1 MISPPIFY
9 MKYFKVR
16 VSSAT
21 FGNSEDCRLYFC
33 ELGDDTLNDLVLSGM
48 SDEALANI
56 LTFRDYSPAVG
67 GLYNGTG
74 YQIISTGQQLVPS
87 WMGEAVYTALGRGES
102 PLVFLATGDTTI
114 TFESGASYDPGQLG
128 LLTGD
133 MQLLPVTVDLQNF
146 TQVTAYSIGYT
157 NKNSQQAYCYVI
169 NLSGG
174 RYPYVQLT
182 GLKSSTQTASAY
194 MNNWAQIAA
203 TEPVYDDSE
212 SEDPFSPGGT
222 TGDDETDPEGGDGT
236 FENEEVTVDPPALPT
251 LSAIQ
256 SGFIA
261 AYMPS
266 FSQLQ
271 SLGDYLWSDLFSL
284 DTFKKLFSDP
294 MQAILG
300 LSLVPVSPN
309 TADSNV
315 VIGNINTGISMPKVL
330 RQFVT
335 VDCGSITLPEYW
347 GGYLDYSPYTK
358 VEIYLPYIGVRPL
371 DTDEVMG
378 RTLRVVYNV
387 DVLSGACVCFVQC
400 DNTIRYHYVGQC
412 GASIPI
418 TANDWTRVVN
428 GAVSIATA
436 LGVGVAT
443 LGAGAAAGGATAA
456 SMAGTGA
463 LVGGIASQVLASK
476 PRVEHSGSLAGMGG
490 ILGVQFPYII
500 IQRPRQAVPSGQN
513 AFTGYPAFIK
523 RTLGTVSGYTQVTGV
538 HLTGLSCTDEE
549 KNEIQAYLEAGV
561 IL

>member
-1 MISPPIFY
+1 
-9 MKYFKVR
+9 MKYFKVN
-16 VSSAT
+16 VASAT
-21 FGNSEDCRLYFC
+21 FGDSADCRLYFC
-33 ELGDDTLNDLVLSGM
+33 ELGDDTLNNLVVASM

-67 GLYNGTG
+67 GPYSGTG

-87 WMGEAVYTALGRGES
+87 WMGEAVYTALERGET
-102 PLVFLATGDTTI
+102 PLVYLASGDTTI
-114 TFESGASYDPGQLG
+114 TFESGASYGPGELG
-128 LLTGD
+128 ILTGD
-133 MQLLPVTVDLQNF
+133 LQLLPVTVDLQNF
-146 TQVTAYSIGYT
+146 TQVTSYAVGYT
-157 NKNSQQAYCYVI
+157 NKNSQAAYCYVI

-182 GLKSSTQTASAY
+182 GIKSKTLTSSVY

-203 TEPVYDDSE
+203 NEPIYDDSE
-212 SEDPFSPGGT
+212 SEDPFTPGGT
-222 TGDDETDPEGGDGT
+222 TGDDESESEGGDGN
-236 FENEEVTVDPPALPT
+236 FENAEVTVDPPALPS
-251 LSAIQ
+251 LSAIT

-261 AYMPS
+261 AYMPT
-266 FSQLQ
+266 FAQLQ

-300 LSLVPVSPN
+300 LSLVPVTPSTN
-309 TADSNV
+309 AGNV
-315 VIGNINTGISMPKVL
+315 VIGNVNTGITMPRVMQ
-330 RQFVT
+330 QFVT
-335 VDCGSITLPEYW
+335 VDCGSVTLPEYW

-378 RTLRVVYNV
+378 KTLHVVYHV
-387 DVLSGACVCFVQC
+387 DVLSGACVCFIQC

-443 LGAGAAAGGATAA
+443 LGAGAAAAGGITAA
-456 SMAGTGA
+456 SMAGAGA
-463 LVGGIASQVLASK
+463 LVGGVASQVLASK

-490 ILGVQFPYII
+490 ILGVQFPYIL
-500 IQRPRQAVPSGQN
+500 IQRPRQAVPNRQN
-513 AFTGYPAFIK
+513 AFTGYPSFIK
-523 RTLGTVSGYTQVTGV
+523 RTLSTVTGYTQVTGV

-549 KNEIQAYLEAGV
+549 KKEIQSYLEAGV

>member
-1 MISPPIFY
+1 MMQEADFGISGISQGIDDAAGIIKDYISDTEGIIFSVNIPVRY
-9 MKYFKVR
+9 EDFTLLFPVQTQVPAMAHYDTVIVNDASLYNYANRATDAIFLNNAVSEAITNSTITPLTVGTARYNRYVDRQYFMVFR
-16 VSSAT
+16 SSEIDGNSIKLDSEDVEKCWLYIDYDFSNHGYAVGATDVTVGGVISGDRSVFAT
-21 FGNSEDCRLYFC
+21 FDITE
-33 ELGDDTLNDLVLSGM
+33 T
-48 SDEALANI
+48 
-56 LTFRDYSPAVG
+56 T
-67 GLYNGTG
+67 
-74 YQIISTGQQLVPS
+74 IST
-87 WMGEAVYTALGRGES
+87 
-102 PLVFLATGDTTI
+102 
-114 TFESGASYDPGQLG
+114 
-128 LLTGD
+128 
-133 MQLLPVTVDLQNF
+133 
-146 TQVTAYSIGYT
+146 
-157 NKNSQQAYCYVI
+157 
-169 NLSGG
+169 
-174 RYPYVQLT
+174 
-182 GLKSSTQTASAY
+182 
-194 MNNWAQIAA
+194 
-203 TEPVYDDSE
+203 
-212 SEDPFSPGGT
+212 DPFSPGGT

-236 FENEEVTVDPPALPT
+236 FENEEVTVDPPALPS
-251 LSAIQ
+251 LSAIT

-284 DTFKKLFSDP
+284 DTFKKLFNDP

-300 LSLVPVSPN
+300 LSLVPVTPSTN
-309 TADSNV
+309 AGNV
-315 VIGNINTGISMPKVL
+315 VIGNVNTGISMPRVMQ
-330 RQFVT
+330 QFVT

-378 RTLRVVYNV
+378 RTLRVVYHV
-387 DVLSGACVCFVQC
+387 DVLSGACVCFIQC

-443 LGAGAAAGGATAA
+443 LGAGAAAAGGVTAA
-456 SMAGTGA
+456 SMAGAGA
-463 LVGGIASQVLASK
+463 LVGGVASQVLASK

-490 ILGVQFPYII
+490 ILGIQFPYIM
-500 IQRPRQAVPSGQN
+500 IQRPRQAVPTGQN
-513 AFTGYPAFIK
+513 AFTGYPSFIK
-523 RTLGTVSGYTQVTGV
+523 RTLSTVTGYTQVTGV

-549 KNEIQAYLEAGV
+549 KKEIQAYLEAGV

>member
-1 MISPPIFY
+1 MIGTFTVKTDNDVPLTRYINDYAYENLTDGTTSGAAADVLASLFDDDTYLQSLPLIY
-9 MKYFKVR
+9 NA
-16 VSSAT
+16 SAT
-21 FGNSEDCRLYFC
+21 STQISLMLSLFPNALEAINASYTLDGIALYDAYDASSNKYSVEASSSNSAVWSNNNLPFMVKFERRGTSDTDISIGFGVWPSAAITEDGHHLTMSSEHEPIR
-33 ELGDDTLNDLVLSGM
+33 
-48 SDEALANI
+48 
-56 LTFRDYSPAVG
+56 
-67 GLYNGTG
+67 
-74 YQIISTGQQLVPS
+74 
-87 WMGEAVYTALGRGES
+87 
-102 PLVFLATGDTTI
+102 VFLGI
-114 TFESGASYDPGQLG
+114 GSNSVS
-128 LLTGD
+128 
-133 MQLLPVTVDLQNF
+133 VTVWRNTTYNANWL
-146 TQVTAYSIGYT
+146 A
-157 NKNSQQAYCYVI
+157 A
-169 NLSGG
+169 GG
-174 RYPYVQLT
+174 AEELPIEDT
-182 GLKSSTQTASAY
+182 EST
-194 MNNWAQIAA
+194 
-203 TEPVYDDSE
+203 
-212 SEDPFSPGGT
+212 DPFAPGGT

-236 FENEEVTVDPPALPT
+236 FENEEVTVDPPALPS

-271 SLGDYLWSDLFSL
+271 NLGDYLWSDLFSL

-300 LSLVPVSPN
+300 LSLVPVTPS
-309 TADSNV
+309 TAGSNV
-315 VIGNINTGISMPKVL
+315 VIGNINTGISMPKVVN
-330 RQFVT
+330 QFVT

-490 ILGVQFPYII
+490 LLGVQFPYII

-513 AFTGYPAFIK
+513 AFTGYPSFIR

-549 KNEIQAYLEAGV
+549 KKEIQAYLEAGV